1 MPDILTFLTL
11 PQLMTFV
18 SAGLVL
24 NLIPGSDVLTATAFG
39 IKGGPRAGMASGLG
53 TGLGS
58 LFHVILAALGV
69 AALIAA
75 HPVALDAIRW
85 LGAAYLAWLAFKS
98 FTAKPGTTEAEVGR
112 ADRLWPIIARG
123 ALTNILNPKP
133 ILFILAFLPQF
144 ITSDGPPAAQQILAL
159 GLLFCT
165 TGTLVT
171 MGYGLLA
178 GLAGRSIGNRM
189 SLLNRLAGLM
199 FGALALRLA
208 TSG

>member
-1 MPDILTFLTL
+1 MSDLFTFLTL
-11 PQLMTFV
+11 PQLLTFV
-18 SAGLVL
+18 GGGLIL
-24 NLIPGSDVLTATAFG
+24 NLIPGSDVLTAAAFG
-39 IKGGPRAGMASGLG
+39 IKGGPRAGMASGFG

-58 LFHVILAALGV
+58 LFHVALAALGV

-85 LGAAYLAWLAFKS
+85 GGAAYLAWLAYKA
-98 FTAKPGTTEAEVGR
+98 FTSRTVPQETQVGR
-112 ADRLWPIIARG
+112 ADRLAPIIAKG

-133 ILFILAFLPQF
+133 ILFILSFLPQF
-144 ITSDGPPAAQQILAL
+144 ITPEGPPASQQILML

-178 GLAGRSIGNRM
+178 GLAGRVVGSRM
-189 SLLNRLAGLM
+189 GLLNKVAGLL

>member
-1 MPDILTFLTL
+1 MPEILTFLSL
-11 PQLMTFV
+11 PQLMTFL
-18 SAGLVL
+18 SAGIVL

-39 IKGGPRAGMASGLG
+39 IKAGPRAGAASGFG

-58 LFHVILAALGV
+58 LFHIALAALGV

-75 HPVALDAIRW
+75 HPLALDVIRW
-85 LGAAYLAWLAFKS
+85 AGAGYLVWLGWKS
-98 FTAKPGTTEAEVGR
+98 FTATPGPDATEVGR
-112 ADRLWPIIARG
+112 SDRLLPVIAKG

-144 ITSDGPPAAQQILAL
+144 ITPEGPPAALQILAL

-171 MGYGLLA
+171 MAYGLLA
-178 GLAGRSIGNRM
+178 GLAGRSIGRRM
-189 SLLNRLAGLM
+189 GLLNRIAGLM